1 MTVGDGPDAGYPF
14 PIVDFDREATLPRER
29 FDALAE
35 RARIALCDP
44 DVRRRASLSRDRRR
58 ELDDANAQDAGE
70 RSADGN
76 ADNGGQRR
84 LTEF

>member
-1 MTVGDGPDAGYPF
+1 MTVRDGPDAGYPF

-58 ELDDANAQDAGE
+58 ELDDAKRPGRGGTIGGRE
-70 RSADGN
+70 RG
-76 ADNGGQRR
+76 
-84 LTEF
+84 